1 MSEPDTYDVIIIG
14 GGFAGLSAAALLSQQ
29 GRKVLL
35 LEGAGRLGGRAS
47 YYEKDGFV
55 WQYGQHSHRLEKDG
69 IAAQVFDRL
78 GRPLEFLDTRHDTA
92 YLYMDGKLYPRPEGA
107 AGFLFT
113 HILPLRARL
122 NFLKFYV
129 RLLKQ
134 DANDWYDKTLLE
146 LYRTWFHNSDVERFL
161 CFLGFTVM
169 LPDPALV
176 SAGEVIHFLKRAQK
190 ARVKQGEPVSGCKQ
204 TVDTL
209 QQAIVDHGGVI
220 HLSEA
225 AAAIVVEEGRA
236 VGVRTAKAEYRARRV
251 VFAAPLFRL
260 FDVADEALFS
270 RGFVDYAK
278 AIRPSSGLGIDFVSD
293 EPLTE
298 IRGSILGIDVPL
310 WVKFQS
316 HIDPSI
322 APEGKHICTWA
333 MLFPLGQPPSKE
345 AAEETEAQ
353 IKRIMDEVLPGAAAK
368 VVHERRHV
376 MPVVNGNMLIPG
388 QSYTHRPGIACPD
401 VRDLYLIG
409 DTTQGEGC
417 SGDIA
422 FSSAMKLADL
432 LA

>member
-14 GGFAGLSAAALLSQQ
+14 GGFAGLSAAALLSHQ
-29 GRKVLL
+29 GCGVLL
-35 LEGAGRLGGRAS
+35 LEGAGHLGGRAS
-47 YYEKDGFV
+47 YYKENGFI

-69 IAAQVFDRL
+69 IAAQVFERL
-78 GRPLEFLDTRHDTA
+78 GRPLKFLDTSHDTA
-92 YLYMDGKLYPRPEGA
+92 YLYMDGKLYARPEGA

-113 HILPLRARL
+113 QILPLRARL
-122 NFLKFYV
+122 NFLRFYV
-129 RLLKQ
+129 RLLRQ
-134 DANDWYDKTLLE
+134 DPKEWYDKTLLE
-146 LYRTWFHNSDVERFL
+146 LYRTWFSNPDVERFL

-190 ARVKQGEPVSGCKQ
+190 ARVKQGEPVGGCKQ
-204 TVDTL
+204 SVDTL
-209 QQAIVDHGGVI
+209 QQAILDHGGVI

-225 AAAIVVEEGRA
+225 VEAIVLEQARA
-236 VGVRTAKAEYRARRV
+236 VGVRTAEAEYRARHV

-260 FDVADEALFS
+260 FDVADEALF
-270 RGFVDYAK
+270 GMDFVDYAK
-278 AIRPSSGLGIDFVSD
+278 AIRPSSGLSIDFVSN
-293 EPLTE
+293 EPLAD

-316 HIDPSI
+316 HIDASI
-322 APEGKHICTWA
+322 APQGKHICTWA
-333 MLFPLGQPPSKE
+333 MLFPPGELPSKT
-345 AAEETEAQ
+345 AAKETEAH
-353 IKRIMDEVLPGAAAK
+353 IKRIMNEVVPGAAAK

-376 MPVVNGNMLIPG
+376 MRVVNGNMLTPG
-388 QSYTHRPGIACPD
+388 QSYVHRPGIACPD
-401 VRDLYLIG
+401 VRDLYFIG